1 MKLLVDGVFFQLAQ
15 SGIARLWR
23 SILPAL
29 AARKDVEV
37 MILDRGGLPPLPGVT
52 RIPFPTYRDLYTA
65 DDSEMIQRICD
76 YYAIDVFTSTY
87 YTTPLT
93 TPMFVVVYDMI
104 PEIFDFD
111 LKHRHWQEKA
121 LAIAYARRHLCISR
135 STRDD
140 LLTLYPDLDRVDVVY
155 PGFDR
160 AVFRPVGEDRITA
173 FRRSAGFARRPYV
186 VTVGSREQHLGYK
199 NAGLLFDT
207 VATFGIDA
215 FDILCIGGEPTVDA
229 GKLAALPPAVQVV
242 RIEASDDDLA
252 AALSGAA
259 GLIYPSLYE
268 GFGLPVLEAMACGCP
283 VVTTA
288 CGSLPEVTGEAC
300 MIVDGASRRQMA
312 TALQQLTSDAMRND
326 LRLAGL
332 DRAALFDWSAMVSG
346 IADAARATAALDDEP
361 NYRSFA
367 ASWQSL
373 RKLQSAVDIDRWSPP
388 A

>member
-29 AARKDVEV
+29 AVRDDLDV
-37 MILDRGGLPPLPGVT
+37 MILDRGGLPPLAGVT
-52 RIPFPTYRDLYTA
+52 RIPFPAYKDLYTA
-65 DDSEMIQRICD
+65 DDSELIQRICD
-76 YYAIDVFTSTY
+76 FYAIDVFTSTY

-111 LKHRHWQEKA
+111 LEHRHWQEKA
-121 LAIAYARRHLCISR
+121 IAITYARRHLCISR

-140 LLTLYPDLDRVDVVY
+140 LLARYPSLDRVGVSH

-160 AVFRPVGEDRITA
+160 AVFRPVDEDRVA
-173 FRRSAGFARRPYV
+173 AYRRSVGFDQRPYV

-199 NAGLLFDT
+199 NAALLFDT
-207 VATFGIDA
+207 VATFGIDV
-215 FDILCIGGEPTVDA
+215 FDILCVGGEPTIPAD
-229 GKLAALPPAVQVV
+229 KLAALPRGVQAM

-259 GLIYPSLYE
+259 GLIYASLYE

-288 CGSLPEVTGEAC
+288 CGSLPEVTGDAC
-300 MIVDGASRRQMA
+300 LVVDGASRSQMA
-312 TALQQLTSDAMRND
+312 AALRQLTSNVVRGD
-326 LRLAGL
+326 LRRAGL
-332 DRAALFDWSAMVSG
+332 DRAALFDWSAMVSA
-346 IADAARATAALDDEP
+346 IADAATETATLGDNAG
-361 NYRSFA
+361 YQSFA

-373 RKLQSAVDIDRWSPP
+373 RLLQASVDVDRWSPP